1 MMAVRGGR
9 WGSTARLRTLRGT
22 EDDGGGRGCDE
33 GGEGAGMVVMVVM
46 MVMVVVV
53 VIMVMVVMEVMVRGG
68 G

>member
-1 MMAVRGGR
+1 MMAVRGER

-33 GGEGAGMVVMVVM
+33 GGEGAGMVVMVV
-46 MVMVVVV
+46 
-53 VIMVMVVMEVMVRGG
+53 IMVMVVMEVMVRGG